1 MKFTPEQ
8 VIEMARGAG
17 FDTRRESVLV
27 DGLDISRTITRLCAL
42 AADRALEARYPA
54 GFEPVEFLVGEA
66 MWVKAAYQRG
76 GARKWKIAR
85 GFDEVL
91 NKQGQWEDEPIP
103 SSRTDDFL
111 ARCRFDSL
119 EECAA
124 AIRAMKEQA

>member
-8 VIEMARGAG
+8 VIEMAREAG
-17 FDTRRESVLV
+17 FPPFAVANISESDTASLFKFA
-27 DGLDISRTITRLCAL
+27 TL

-76 GARKWKIAR
+76 GAKKWKIAR

-91 NKQGQWEDEPIP
+91 NKQGKWEDEPNP
-103 SSRTDDFL
+103 SSRTNEFL
-111 ARCRFDSL
+111 SRCRFDSL
-119 EECAA
+119 EECAD
-124 AIRAMKEQA
+124 AIRAMKEHQ

>member
-8 VIEMARGAG
+8 VIEMRKAA
-17 FDTRRESVLV
+17 DDYAESQSSDL
-27 DGLDISRTITRLCAL
+27 LEISEISDERFATL
-42 AADRALEARYPA
+42 AADRALEARYPV

>member
-8 VIEMARGAG
+8 VIEMAREAG
-17 FDTRRESVLV
+17 WCVPDDATTDWIARQ
-27 DGLDISRTITRLCAL
+27 TRLCTL
-42 AADRALEARYPA
+42 AADMALEARYPA

-119 EECAA
+119 EECAT
-124 AIRAMKEQA
+124 AIRAMKEHQ